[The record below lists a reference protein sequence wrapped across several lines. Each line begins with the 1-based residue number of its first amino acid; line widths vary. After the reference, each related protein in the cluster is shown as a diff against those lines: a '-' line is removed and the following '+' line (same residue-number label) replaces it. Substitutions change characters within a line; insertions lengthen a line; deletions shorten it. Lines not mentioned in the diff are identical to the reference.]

1 MGQLDN
7 QPDNGENRE
16 QQAAD
21 LLQSMT
27 ESIEGIET
35 LRHSL
40 ITQFTQEIEQLQQE
54 KAQLSEEIKT
64 LHDQRQQHLTQPPAL
79 TSEITPAFANQ
90 LQDLLSQQL
99 QQLAQSSERLS
110 VDQTMG
116 NHQQTIQ
123 ELVASLDNTL
133 RTTFRTLQQDLNS
146 YQSSMSQQLSQM
158 YSLQEQAEVILET
171 LVNRL
176 KAEIPPPSST
186 SEPRSQ
192 IPPAAPHPLTL
203 PAPDQNGSSPRSNQG
218 EIVRSPAE
226 SPLPVVPPTQFQ
238 RRPQK
243 QSTGKQLVGLVLVL
257 LSLLA
262 IAFENVFVNIIFN
275 ATAIPDPSGTAKGFP
290 VGAWLP
296 SPYGGFWMPTL
307 GNTLLVLWS
316 RMLVVVP
323 MAAILSRGFYRG
335 VWRDIQQVVRSR
347 NWGLFGTLLCSGFFL
362 FLSKVLLYWALGI
375 IAPGVA
381 VIVFFIY
388 PIVLLLLSDRFNRW
402 SHFIPFAMVI
412 AGFVLT
418 TLPSGS
424 GELSPFGVTLASGA
438 AIAFALHL
446 MLMQNMAKQ
455 LHPMPILLLNL
466 AIVLIFSAL
475 GVMISFP
482 ASWGVVFAPSLS
494 SNLVISGLVLGGVTL
509 ISYVCNT
516 MGIARS
522 GAASASVLGATLP
535 ILTALL
541 AWILIQSPLTVP
553 QVVGMVLVTLGVA
566 ALTIVRSRYPR
577 SRGTM

>member
-79 TSEITPAFANQ
+79 TSEIAPAFANQ

-110 VDQTMG
+110 VDQTVG

-123 ELVASLDNTL
+123 ELVASLDDTL
-133 RTTFRTLQQDLNS
+133 RTTFRTLQQDINS
-146 YQSSMSQQLSQM
+146 YHSSMSQQLSQM

-171 LVNRL
+171 LVTRL
-176 KAEIPPPSST
+176 KAEIPPPST

-192 IPPAAPHPLTL
+192 IPPATANHLSL
-203 PAPDQNGSSPRSNQG
+203 PPPDQDGSSSSPHRG
-218 EIVRSPAE
+218 EIVTSAPQ
-226 SPLPVVPPTQFQ
+226 SSVPVVPPTKLQK
-238 RRPQK
+238 RPQK
-243 QSTGKQLVGLVLVL
+243 QSTGKQRVGLVLVL

-275 ATAIPDPSGTAKGFP
+275 ATAIAGFP

-335 VWRDIQQVVRSR
+335 VWRDIQQVLQSR
-347 NWGLFGTLLCSGFFL
+347 NWGLFGTLVCSGFFL

-381 VIVFFIY
+381 VIIFFIY

-424 GELSPFGVTLASGA
+424 GELSQFGVTLASGA

-446 MLMQNMAKQ
+446 MLMQKLAKQ

-494 SNLVISGLVLGGVTL
+494 LNLVISGLVLGGVTL
-509 ISYVCNT
+509 ISYVFNT

-541 AWILIQSPLTVP
+541 AGILIQSPLTVP
-553 QVVGMVLVTLGVA
+553 QVVGMVLVTSGVA
-566 ALTIVRSRYPR
+566 ALNIVR
-577 SRGTM
+577 

>member
-40 ITQFTQEIEQLQQE
+40 MTQFTQEIQQLQQE
-54 KAQLSEEIKT
+54 KAQLSEEIRT
-64 LHDQRQQHLTQPPAL
+64 LHDQRQQHLTQPPELA
-79 TSEITPAFANQ
+79 SEIAPTFANQ

-110 VDQTMG
+110 IDQTVG

-192 IPPAAPHPLTL
+192 IPPAAPNPLTL
-203 PAPDQNGSSPRSNQG
+203 PAPDQDGSSPRSNQG

-226 SPLPVVPPTQFQ
+226 SPLPVVPPTQLQ

-243 QSTGKQLVGLVLVL
+243 QSTGKRLVGLVLVL

-262 IAFENVFVNIIFN
+262 LAFENVFVNIIFN
-275 ATAIPDPSGTAKGFP
+275 ATAIAGFP
-290 VGAWLP
+290 EPV
-296 SPYGGFWMPTL
+296 GGFWMPTL

-323 MAAILSRGFYRG
+323 MAAIVSRGFYRG
-335 VWRDIQQVVRSR
+335 VWRDIQQVLQSR

-381 VIVFFIY
+381 VIIFFIY

-424 GELSPFGVTLASGA
+424 GELSQFGVTLASGA

-446 MLMQNMAKQ
+446 MLMQNLAKQ

-466 AIVLIFSAL
+466 AIVLILSAL

-509 ISYVCNT
+509 ISYSFNT
-516 MGIARS
+516 MGVARI

-553 QVVGMVLVTLGVA
+553 QVMGMVLVTLGVA
-566 ALTIVRSRYPR
+566 ALNIGR
-577 SRGTM
+577 

>member
-79 TSEITPAFANQ
+79 TPEIAPAFANQ

-110 VDQTMG
+110 VDQTVG

-192 IPPAAPHPLTL
+192 IPPAAPNPLTL
-203 PAPDQNGSSPRSNQG
+203 PAPDQNGSSPHSNQG

-226 SPLPVVPPTQFQ
+226 SPLPVVPPTQLQ
-238 RRPQK
+238 RRPPK
-243 QSTGKQLVGLVLVL
+243 PSTGKQLVGLVLVL

-262 IAFENVFVNIIFN
+262 LAFEHVFVNIIFN
-275 ATAIPDPSGTAKGFP
+275 ATAIPYGIASLTAGFLTP
-290 VGAWLP
+290 V
-296 SPYGGFWMPTL
+296 GGFWMPTL
-307 GNTLLVLWS
+307 GNSLLILWS

-323 MAAILSRGFYRG
+323 LAAILSRGFYRG
-335 VWRDIQQVVRSR
+335 VWRDIQQVLRSR
-347 NWGLFGTLLCSGFFL
+347 NWGLFGTLVCSGFFL

-381 VIVFFIY
+381 VIIFFIY

-446 MLMQNMAKQ
+446 MLMQNLAKQ

-494 SNLVISGLVLGGVTL
+494 SNLVISGLVLGGVAL
-509 ISYVCNT
+509 ISYSFNT
-516 MGIARS
+516 IGIPRS

-566 ALTIVRSRYPR
+566 ALTIVRQAKPSQRESRQPKR
-577 SRGTM
+577 

>member
-7 QPDNGENRE
+7 QPENAENRE
-16 QQAAD
+16 QQAAAD

-27 ESIEGIET
+27 ESIEEMET
-35 LRHSL
+35 LRHRL
-40 ITQFTQEIEQLQQE
+40 MTQFTQEIEQLQQE
-54 KAQLSEEIKT
+54 KAELTQEIKT
-64 LHDQRQQHLTQPPAL
+64 LHAQRQQPLNPQPESA
-79 TSEITPAFANQ
+79 SEIASILANQ
-90 LQDLLSQQL
+90 LHDLLSQRL
-99 QQLAQSSERLS
+99 QQLTESSEPLS
-110 VDQTMG
+110 VDQTVG
-116 NHQQTIQ
+116 HHQQTIQ
-123 ELVASLDNTL
+123 ELVASLDDTL

-146 YQSSMSQQLSQM
+146 YQSSISQQLSQM
-158 YSLQEQAEVILET
+158 YSLQEQGEVILET

-192 IPPAAPHPLTL
+192 IPPAAPTHLPL
-203 PAPDQNGSSPRSNQG
+203 PPPDDNGSSPRSNQG
-218 EIVRSPAE
+218 EIVRSAAE
-226 SPLPVVPPTQFQ
+226 SPLPVVPPTQLQ
-238 RRPQK
+238 PRPPK
-243 QSTGKQLVGLVLVL
+243 PSTGKQLVGLVLVL

-262 IAFENVFVNIIFN
+262 LAFESVFVNIIFN
-275 ATAIPDPSGTAKGFP
+275 ATALAGVPAS
-290 VGAWLP
+290 V
-296 SPYGGFWMPTL
+296 GGFWQPTL

-323 MAAILSRGFYRG
+323 LMAILSRGFYPG
-335 VWRDIQQVVRSR
+335 VWRDIQQVLRWRSLFRRNVSR
-347 NWGLFGTLLCSGFFL
+347 NWGLFGTLLCSGFLL

-381 VIVFFIY
+381 VIIFFIY

-402 SHFIPFAMVI
+402 SYFIPFATVI

-424 GELSPFGVTLASGA
+424 GELSQFGITLASGA

-446 MLMQNMAKQ
+446 MLMQNLVKQ

-541 AWILIQSPLTVP
+541 AGILIQSPLTVP
-553 QVVGMVLVTLGVA
+553 QLVGMVLVTIGVA
-566 ALTIVRSRYPR
+566 TLNMVR
-577 SRGTM
+577 

>member
-7 QPDNGENRE
+7 QPDNAENRE
-16 QQAAD
+16 QQAAAD

-40 ITQFTQEIEQLQQE
+40 MTQFTQEIERLQQE
-54 KAQLSEEIKT
+54 KAQLTEEIKT
-64 LHDQRQQHLTQPPAL
+64 LHDQRQQHLTQQPELASEIAPAL
-79 TSEITPAFANQ
+79 ANQ
-90 LQDLLSQQL
+90 LQDLLSQRL
-99 QQLAQSSERLS
+99 KQLAQSSETLS
-110 VDQTMG
+110 LEQTVG

-123 ELVASLDNTL
+123 EVVASLDNTL
-133 RTTFRTLQQDLNS
+133 RITFRTLQQDLNS
-146 YQSSMSQQLSQM
+146 YQSSISQQLSQM
-158 YSLQEQAEVILET
+158 YSLQEQGSVILET

-176 KAEIPPPSST
+176 KAEMSPLSST
-186 SEPRSQ
+186 PEPRAQ
-192 IPPAAPHPLTL
+192 IPPAAPNHLTL
-203 PAPDQNGSSPRSNQG
+203 PPPDQDGSSPPSHQG
-218 EIVRSPAE
+218 EIVTSASQ
-226 SPLPVVPPTQFQ
+226 SPLPVIPSTQFQ

-243 QSTGKQLVGLVLVL
+243 QSMGKRLVGLVLVL

-275 ATAIPDPSGTAKGFP
+275 ATAIAGVSAP
-290 VGAWLP
+290 V
-296 SPYGGFWMPTL
+296 GGFWLPTL
-307 GNTLLVLWS
+307 GNALLILWS

-323 MAAILSRGFYRG
+323 MAAILSRGFYPA

-347 NWGLFGTLLCSGFFL
+347 NWGLFGTLVCSGFSV

-381 VIVFFIY
+381 VIIFFIY

-402 SHFIPFAMVI
+402 SHFIIFATVI

-424 GELSPFGVTLASGA
+424 GELSQFGVTLASGS

-446 MLMQNMAKQ
+446 MFMQNLAKQ

-475 GVMISFP
+475 GVIISFP
-482 ASWGVVFAPSLS
+482 ASWGLAFAPSLG
-494 SNLVISGLVLGGVTL
+494 SNLIISGLVLGGVTL
-509 ISYVCNT
+509 ISYVFNT
-516 MGIARS
+516 MGMKRI

-535 ILTALL
+535 VLTALL
-541 AWILIQSPLTVP
+541 AWILIQSPLTVS
-553 QVVGMVLVTLGVA
+553 QIVGMVLVTIGVA
-566 ALTIVRSRYPR
+566 ALSIVR
-577 SRGTM
+577 

>member
-40 ITQFTQEIEQLQQE
+40 MTQFTQEIQQLQQE
-54 KAQLSEEIKT
+54 KAQLSEEIRT
-64 LHDQRQQHLTQPPAL
+64 LHDQRQQHLTQPPELA
-79 TSEITPAFANQ
+79 SEIAPTFANQ

-110 VDQTMG
+110 IDQTVG

-192 IPPAAPHPLTL
+192 IPPAAPNPLTL
-203 PAPDQNGSSPRSNQG
+203 PAPDQDGSSPRSNQG

-226 SPLPVVPPTQFQ
+226 SPLPVVPPTQLQ

-243 QSTGKQLVGLVLVL
+243 QSTGKRLVGLVLVL

-262 IAFENVFVNIIFN
+262 LAFENVFVNIIFN
-275 ATAIPDPSGTAKGFP
+275 ATAIAGFP
-290 VGAWLP
+290 EPV
-296 SPYGGFWMPTL
+296 GGFWMPTL

-323 MAAILSRGFYRG
+323 MAAIVSRGFYRG
-335 VWRDIQQVVRSR
+335 VWRDIQQVLQSR

-381 VIVFFIY
+381 VIIFFIY

-424 GELSPFGVTLASGA
+424 GELSQFGVTLASGA

-446 MLMQNMAKQ
+446 MLMQNLAKQ

-509 ISYVCNT
+509 ISYSFNT
-516 MGIARS
+516 MGVARI

-566 ALTIVRSRYPR
+566 ALNIGR
-577 SRGTM
+577 

>member
-7 QPDNGENRE
+7 QPDNAENRE
-16 QQAAD
+16 QQAAAD

-40 ITQFTQEIEQLQQE
+40 MTQFTQEIERLQQE
-54 KAQLSEEIKT
+54 KAQLTEEIKT
-64 LHDQRQQHLTQPPAL
+64 LHDQRQQHLTQQPEL
-79 TSEITPAFANQ
+79 ESEIAQALANQ
-90 LQDLLSQQL
+90 LQDLLSQRL
-99 QQLAQSSERLS
+99 KQLAQSSETLS
-110 VDQTMG
+110 LDQTVG

-123 ELVASLDNTL
+123 EVVASLDNTL
-133 RTTFRTLQQDLNS
+133 RITFRTLQQDLNS
-146 YQSSMSQQLSQM
+146 YQSSISQQLSQM
-158 YSLQEQAEVILET
+158 YSLQEQGSVILET

-176 KAEIPPPSST
+176 KAEMPPLSST
-186 SEPRSQ
+186 PEPRAQ
-192 IPPAAPHPLTL
+192 IPPAAPNHLTL
-203 PAPDQNGSSPRSNQG
+203 PPPDQDGSSLPSHQG
-218 EIVRSPAE
+218 EIVTSASQ
-226 SPLPVVPPTQFQ
+226 SPLPAVGPTQLQ

-243 QSTGKQLVGLVLVL
+243 QSMGKRLVGLVLVL

-262 IAFENVFVNIIFN
+262 LAFENVFVNIIFN
-275 ATAIPDPSGTAKGFP
+275 ATAITGFP

-296 SPYGGFWMPTL
+296 SPYGGFWLPTL
-307 GNTLLVLWS
+307 GNALLVLWS

-323 MAAILSRGFYRG
+323 MAAILSRGFYPG

-347 NWGLFGTLLCSGFFL
+347 NWGLFGTLVCSGFSV

-381 VIVFFIY
+381 VIIFFIY
-388 PIVLLLLSDRFNRW
+388 PIVLLLLSDRFNRL
-402 SHFIPFAMVI
+402 SHFIIFATVI

-424 GELSPFGVTLASGA
+424 GELSQFGVTLASGS

-446 MLMQNMAKQ
+446 MFMQNLAKQ

-466 AIVLIFSAL
+466 VIVLIFSAL
-475 GVMISFP
+475 GVIISFP
-482 ASWGVVFAPSLS
+482 ASWGLVYAPSLGP
-494 SNLVISGLVLGGVTL
+494 NLIISGLVLGGVTL
-509 ISYVCNT
+509 ISYVFNT
-516 MGIARS
+516 MGMKRI

-535 ILTALL
+535 VLTALL
-541 AWILIQSPLTVP
+541 AWILIQSPLTVS
-553 QVVGMVLVTLGVA
+553 QIVGMVLVTIGVA
-566 ALTIVRSRYPR
+566 ALSIVRSPHPR
-577 SRGTM
+577 SRETM

>member
-16 QQAAD
+16 QQTAN

-64 LHDQRQQHLTQPPAL
+64 LHDQRQQHLTPPPAL
-79 TSEITPAFANQ
+79 TSEIAPAFANQ

-110 VDQTMG
+110 VDQTVG

-192 IPPAAPHPLTL
+192 IPPAAPNPLTL
-203 PAPDQNGSSPRSNQG
+203 PAPDQDGSSPRSNQG
-218 EIVRSPAE
+218 EIVRSAAE
-226 SPLPVVPPTQFQ
+226 SPLPVVPPTQLQ

-243 QSTGKQLVGLVLVL
+243 QSTGKRLVGLVLVL

-262 IAFENVFVNIIFN
+262 LAFENVFVNIIFN
-275 ATAIPDPSGTAKGFP
+275 ATAIPFGIASLTAGFP
-290 VGAWLP
+290 EPV
-296 SPYGGFWMPTL
+296 GGFWMPTL
-307 GNTLLVLWS
+307 GNSLLILWS

-323 MAAILSRGFYRG
+323 MAAILSRWFYRG
-335 VWRDIQQVVRSR
+335 VWRDIQQVLKSR
-347 NWGLFGTLLCSGFFL
+347 NWGLFGTLVCSGFFL

-381 VIVFFIY
+381 VIIFFIY

-412 AGFVLT
+412 AGFVLA

-424 GELSPFGVTLASGA
+424 GELSQFGVTLASGA

-446 MLMQNMAKQ
+446 MLMQNLAKQ
-455 LHPMPILLLNL
+455 LHQMPILLLNL

-509 ISYVCNT
+509 ISYSFNT
-516 MGIARS
+516 IGIARS
-522 GAASASVLGATLP
+522 GAVSASVLGATLP

-541 AWILIQSPLTVP
+541 AWMLIQSPLTVP

-566 ALTIVRSRYPR
+566 VLTIVR
-577 SRGTM
+577 

>member
-64 LHDQRQQHLTQPPAL
+64 LHNQRQQHLTQPPAL

-110 VDQTMG
+110 VDQTVG

-192 IPPAAPHPLTL
+192 IPPAAPNPLTL
-203 PAPDQNGSSPRSNQG
+203 PAPDQDGSSPRSNQG
-218 EIVRSPAE
+218 EIVRSAAE
-226 SPLPVVPPTQFQ
+226 SPLPVVPPTQLQ
-238 RRPQK
+238 RHPQK
-243 QSTGKQLVGLVLVL
+243 QSTRKRLVGLVLVL

-262 IAFENVFVNIIFN
+262 LAFENVFVNIIFN
-275 ATAIPDPSGTAKGFP
+275 ATAIPFGIASLTAGFP
-290 VGAWLP
+290 APV
-296 SPYGGFWMPTL
+296 GGFWKPTL

-323 MAAILSRGFYRG
+323 MAAILSLGFYRG
-335 VWRDIQQVVRSR
+335 VWRDIQQVLKSR

-362 FLSKVLLYWALGI
+362 FLSKVFLYLALGV

-381 VIVFFIY
+381 TIIFFIY

-424 GELSPFGVTLASGA
+424 GELSQFGVTLASGA

-446 MLMQNMAKQ
+446 MLMQNLAKQ

-482 ASWGVVFAPSLS
+482 ASWGLVFAPSLS

-509 ISYVCNT
+509 ISYSFNT

-553 QVVGMVLVTLGVA
+553 QLVGMVLVTLGVA
-566 ALTIVRSRYPR
+566 ALNMVR
-577 SRGTM
+577 

>member
-7 QPDNGENRE
+7 QPDNAENRE
-16 QQAAD
+16 QQAAAD

-40 ITQFTQEIEQLQQE
+40 MTQFTQEIERLQQE
-54 KAQLSEEIKT
+54 KAQLTEEIKT
-64 LHDQRQQHLTQPPAL
+64 LHDQRQQHLTQQPELA
-79 TSEITPAFANQ
+79 SEIALALANQ
-90 LQDLLSQQL
+90 LQDLLSQRL
-99 QQLAQSSERLS
+99 KQLAQSSETLS
-110 VDQTMG
+110 LDQTVE

-123 ELVASLDNTL
+123 EVVASLDNTL
-133 RTTFRTLQQDLNS
+133 RITFRTLQQDLNS
-146 YQSSMSQQLSQM
+146 YQSSISQQLSQM
-158 YSLQEQAEVILET
+158 YSLQEQGSVILET

-176 KAEIPPPSST
+176 KAEMPPLSST
-186 SEPRSQ
+186 PEPRAQ
-192 IPPAAPHPLTL
+192 IPPAAPNHLTL
-203 PAPDQNGSSPRSNQG
+203 PPPVQDGSSLPSHQG
-218 EIVRSPAE
+218 EIVTSASQ
-226 SPLPVVPPTQFQ
+226 SPLPVVGPTQFQ

-243 QSTGKQLVGLVLVL
+243 QSTGKRLVGLVLVL

-262 IAFENVFVNIIFN
+262 LAFENVFVNIIFN
-275 ATAIPDPSGTAKGFP
+275 ATASAGVSAP
-290 VGAWLP
+290 V
-296 SPYGGFWMPTL
+296 GGFWLPTL
-307 GNTLLVLWS
+307 GNALLVLWS

-323 MAAILSRGFYRG
+323 LMAILSWGFYPG

-347 NWGLFGTLLCSGFFL
+347 NWGLFGTLVCSGFSV

-381 VIVFFIY
+381 VIIFFIY
-388 PIVLLLLSDRFNRW
+388 PIVLLLLSDRFNRL

-424 GELSPFGVTLASGA
+424 GELSQFGVTLASGS

-446 MLMQNMAKQ
+446 MLMQNLAKQ
-455 LHPMPILLLNL
+455 LHPMPILLLNS

-475 GVMISFP
+475 GVIISFP
-482 ASWGVVFAPSLS
+482 ASWGLVYAPSLG
-494 SNLVISGLVLGGVTL
+494 SNLMISGLVLGGVAL
-509 ISYVCNT
+509 ISYVFNT
-516 MGIARS
+516 MGMKRI

-535 ILTALL
+535 VLTALL
-541 AWILIQSPLTVP
+541 AWILIQSPLTVS
-553 QVVGMVLVTLGVA
+553 QIVGMVLVTIGVA
-566 ALTIVRSRYPR
+566 ALSIVR
-577 SRGTM
+577 

>member
-64 LHDQRQQHLTQPPAL
+64 LHDQRQQHWTQPPAL

-192 IPPAAPHPLTL
+192 IPPAAPNPLTL

-323 MAAILSRGFYRG
+323 LMAILSRGFYRG

-446 MLMQNMAKQ
+446 MLMQNLAKQ

>member
-40 ITQFTQEIEQLQQE
+40 MTQFTQEIEQLQQE

-79 TSEITPAFANQ
+79 TSEIAPIFANQ

-110 VDQTMG
+110 VDQTVG

-192 IPPAAPHPLTL
+192 IPPAAPNPLTL
-203 PAPDQNGSSPRSNQG
+203 PAPDQDGSSPRSNQG

-226 SPLPVVPPTQFQ
+226 SPLPVVPPTQLQ

-243 QSTGKQLVGLVLVL
+243 QSTGKRLVGLVLVF

-262 IAFENVFVNIIFN
+262 LAFENVFVNIIFN
-275 ATAIPDPSGTAKGFP
+275 ATAIAGFP
-290 VGAWLP
+290 VGAWLPSPYAWLP

-323 MAAILSRGFYRG
+323 LMAILSRGFYRG
-335 VWRDIQQVVRSR
+335 VWRDIQQVLRSR
-347 NWGLFGTLLCSGFFL
+347 NWSLFGTLLCSGFFL
-362 FLSKVLLYWALGI
+362 FLSKVLLYWGLGI

-381 VIVFFIY
+381 VIIFFIY

-402 SHFIPFAMVI
+402 NHFIPFAMVI

-424 GELSPFGVTLASGA
+424 GELSQFGVTLASGA

-446 MLMQNMAKQ
+446 MLMQNLAKQ

-466 AIVLIFSAL
+466 AIVLILSAL

-566 ALTIVRSRYPR
+566 ALTIVR
-577 SRGTM
+577 

>member
-40 ITQFTQEIEQLQQE
+40 MTQFTQEIQQLQQE
-54 KAQLSEEIKT
+54 KAQLSEEIRT
-64 LHDQRQQHLTQPPAL
+64 LHDQRQQHLTQPPELA
-79 TSEITPAFANQ
+79 SEIAPTFANQ

-110 VDQTMG
+110 IDQTVG

-192 IPPAAPHPLTL
+192 IPPAAPNPLTL
-203 PAPDQNGSSPRSNQG
+203 PAPDQDGSSPRSNQG
-218 EIVRSPAE
+218 EIVRSAAE
-226 SPLPVVPPTQFQ
+226 SPLPVVPPTQLQ

-243 QSTGKQLVGLVLVL
+243 QSTGKRLVGLVLVL

-262 IAFENVFVNIIFN
+262 LAFENVFVNIIFN
-275 ATAIPDPSGTAKGFP
+275 ATAIAGFP
-290 VGAWLP
+290 EPV
-296 SPYGGFWMPTL
+296 GGFWMPTL

-323 MAAILSRGFYRG
+323 MAAIVSRGFYRG
-335 VWRDIQQVVRSR
+335 VWRDIQQVLQSR

-381 VIVFFIY
+381 VIIFFIY

-424 GELSPFGVTLASGA
+424 GELSQFGVTLASGA

-446 MLMQNMAKQ
+446 MLMQNLAKQ

-466 AIVLIFSAL
+466 AIVLILSAL

-509 ISYVCNT
+509 ISYSFNT
-516 MGIARS
+516 MGVARI

-566 ALTIVRSRYPR
+566 ALNIGR
-577 SRGTM
+577 

>member
-7 QPDNGENRE
+7 QPENAENRE

-27 ESIEGIET
+27 ESIEEMET
-35 LRHSL
+35 LRHRL
-40 ITQFTQEIEQLQQE
+40 MTQFTQEIEQLHKE

-79 TSEITPAFANQ
+79 TSEIAPAFANQ

-110 VDQTMG
+110 IDQTVG

-192 IPPAAPHPLTL
+192 LPPAAPHPLTL
-203 PAPDQNGSSPRSNQG
+203 PAPDQDGSSPRSNQG

-226 SPLPVVPPTQFQ
+226 SPLPVVPPTQLQ
-238 RRPQK
+238 RRPPK
-243 QSTGKQLVGLVLVL
+243 QSTGKQWVGLVLVL

-262 IAFENVFVNIIFN
+262 LAFENVFVNIIFN
-275 ATAIPDPSGTAKGFP
+275 ATAIAGFP
-290 VGAWLP
+290 EPV
-296 SPYGGFWMPTL
+296 GGFWMPTL

-323 MAAILSRGFYRG
+323 LMAILSRGFYRG
-335 VWRDIQQVVRSR
+335 VWRDIQQVLRSR
-347 NWGLFGTLLCSGFFL
+347 NWGLFGTLFCSGFFL
-362 FLSKVLLYWALGI
+362 FLSKVLLYWGLGI

-381 VIVFFIY
+381 VIIFFIY

-424 GELSPFGVTLASGA
+424 GELSQFGVTLASGA

-446 MLMQNMAKQ
+446 MLMQNLAKQ
-455 LHPMPILLLNL
+455 FHPMPILLLNL

-482 ASWGVVFAPSLS
+482 ASWGLVFAPSLS

-509 ISYVCNT
+509 ISSICNF
-516 MGIARS
+516 MGIARL

-553 QVVGMVLVTLGVA
+553 QIAGMVLVTLGIA
-566 ALTIVRSRYPR
+566 ALNIVQSRHPQ
-577 SRGTM
+577 SRGAGE

>member
-7 QPDNGENRE
+7 QPDNAENRE
-16 QQAAD
+16 QQAAAD

-40 ITQFTQEIEQLQQE
+40 MTQFTQEIERLQQE
-54 KAQLSEEIKT
+54 KAQLTEEIKT
-64 LHDQRQQHLTQPPAL
+64 LHDQRQQHLTQQPEL
-79 TSEITPAFANQ
+79 ESEIAQALANQ
-90 LQDLLSQQL
+90 LQDLLSQRL
-99 QQLAQSSERLS
+99 KQLAQSSETLS
-110 VDQTMG
+110 LDQTVG

-123 ELVASLDNTL
+123 EVVASLDNTL
-133 RTTFRTLQQDLNS
+133 RITFRTLQQDLNS
-146 YQSSMSQQLSQM
+146 YQSSISQQLSQM
-158 YSLQEQAEVILET
+158 YSLQEQGSVILET

-176 KAEIPPPSST
+176 KAEMPPLSST
-186 SEPRSQ
+186 PEPRAQ
-192 IPPAAPHPLTL
+192 IPPAAPNHLTL
-203 PAPDQNGSSPRSNQG
+203 PPPDPDGSSPPSHQG
-218 EIVRSPAE
+218 EIVTSASQ
-226 SPLPVVPPTQFQ
+226 SPLPVVEPTQFQ

-275 ATAIPDPSGTAKGFP
+275 ATASAGVSAP
-290 VGAWLP
+290 V
-296 SPYGGFWMPTL
+296 GGFWLPTL
-307 GNTLLVLWS
+307 GNALLVLWS

-323 MAAILSRGFYRG
+323 MAAILSWGFYPG

-347 NWGLFGTLLCSGFFL
+347 NWGLFGTLVCSGFSV

-381 VIVFFIY
+381 VIIFFIY

-402 SHFIPFAMVI
+402 SHFIPFAIVI

-424 GELSPFGVTLASGA
+424 GELSPFGVTLASGS

-446 MLMQNMAKQ
+446 MFMQNLAKQ

-482 ASWGVVFAPSLS
+482 ASWGLVYAPSLG
-494 SNLVISGLVLGGVTL
+494 SNLMISGLVLGGVTL
-509 ISYVCNT
+509 ISYVFNT
-516 MGIARS
+516 MGMKRV

-535 ILTALL
+535 VLTALL
-541 AWILIQSPLTVP
+541 AWILIQSPLTVS
-553 QVVGMVLVTLGVA
+553 QIVGMVLVTIGVA
-566 ALTIVRSRYPR
+566 ALSILTIVR
-577 SRGTM
+577 

>member
-40 ITQFTQEIEQLQQE
+40 MTQFTQEIQQLQQE
-54 KAQLSEEIKT
+54 KAQLSEEIRT
-64 LHDQRQQHLTQPPAL
+64 LHDQRQQHLTQPPELA
-79 TSEITPAFANQ
+79 SEIAPTFANQ

-110 VDQTMG
+110 IDQTVG

-192 IPPAAPHPLTL
+192 IPPAAPNPLTL
-203 PAPDQNGSSPRSNQG
+203 PAPDQDGSSPRSNQG

-226 SPLPVVPPTQFQ
+226 SPLPVVPPTQLQ

-243 QSTGKQLVGLVLVL
+243 QSTGKRLVGLVLVL

-262 IAFENVFVNIIFN
+262 LAFENVFVNIIFN
-275 ATAIPDPSGTAKGFP
+275 ATAIAGFP
-290 VGAWLP
+290 EPV
-296 SPYGGFWMPTL
+296 GGFWMPTL

-323 MAAILSRGFYRG
+323 MAAIVSRGFYRG
-335 VWRDIQQVVRSR
+335 VWRDIQQVLQSR

-381 VIVFFIY
+381 VIIFFIY

-424 GELSPFGVTLASGA
+424 GELSQFGVTLASGA

-446 MLMQNMAKQ
+446 MLMQNLAKQ

-509 ISYVCNT
+509 ISYSFNT
-516 MGIARS
+516 MGIARI

-553 QVVGMVLVTLGVA
+553 QVMGMVLVTLGVA
-566 ALTIVRSRYPR
+566 ALNIGR
-577 SRGTM
+577 

>member
-40 ITQFTQEIEQLQQE
+40 MTQFTQEIEQLQQQ

-79 TSEITPAFANQ
+79 MSEIVPTFANQ
-90 LQDLLSQQL
+90 LQDLLSQHL
-99 QQLAQSSERLS
+99 QQLTQSSERLS
-110 VDQTMG
+110 VDQTVE

-123 ELVASLDNTL
+123 ELVASLDDTL
-133 RTTFRTLQQDLNS
+133 RTTFRTLQQDINS
-146 YQSSMSQQLSQM
+146 YHSSMSQQLSQM

-176 KAEIPPPSST
+176 KAEIPPPSS
-186 SEPRSQ
+186 EPRSQ
-192 IPPAAPHPLTL
+192 IPPAAPNPLTL
-203 PAPDQNGSSPRSNQG
+203 PAPDQNGSSPLSNQG

-226 SPLPVVPPTQFQ
+226 SPLPVVPPTQLQ
-238 RRPQK
+238 KRPPK
-243 QSTGKQLVGLVLVL
+243 QSTGKRLVGLVLVL

-275 ATAIPDPSGTAKGFP
+275 ATAIAGFP
-290 VGAWLP
+290 EPV
-296 SPYGGFWMPTL
+296 GGFWMPTL
-307 GNTLLVLWS
+307 GNSLLVLWS

-335 VWRDIQQVVRSR
+335 VWRDIQQVLRWR

-375 IAPGVA
+375 IVPGVA
-381 VIVFFIY
+381 VSIFFIY

-424 GELSPFGVTLASGA
+424 EELSSFGVTLASGA

-446 MLMQNMAKQ
+446 MLMQNLAKQ

-494 SNLVISGLVLGGVTL
+494 LNLVISGLVLGGVTL
-509 ISYVCNT
+509 ISYVFNT

-522 GAASASVLGATLP
+522 SAASASVLGATLP

-541 AWILIQSPLTVP
+541 ALILIQSSLTVP

-566 ALTIVRSRYPR
+566 ALNIVR
-577 SRGTM
+577 

>member
-7 QPDNGENRE
+7 QPDNWENRE
-16 QQAAD
+16 QQAAE

-40 ITQFTQEIEQLQQE
+40 MTQFTQEIERLQQE
-54 KAQLSEEIKT
+54 KAQLTDEIKT
-64 LHDQRQQHLTQPPAL
+64 LHDQRQQHLTQSPELASEIAPAL
-79 TSEITPAFANQ
+79 ANQ
-90 LQDLLSQQL
+90 LHDLLTQQL

-110 VDQTMG
+110 VEQTVE

-123 ELVASLDNTL
+123 EVVASLDDTL

-146 YQSSMSQQLSQM
+146 YHSSMSQQLSQM

-176 KAEIPPPSST
+176 KAEIPPLYATPES
-186 SEPRSQ
+186 RSQ
-192 IPPAAPHPLTL
+192 ISPAAPNPLPL
-203 PAPDQNGSSPRSNQG
+203 PLPTQDGSYPPSHQG
-218 EIVRSPAE
+218 EIVTST
-226 SPLPVVPPTQFQ
+226 SQSSLPIVPPTQLQ
-238 RRPQK
+238 SHPPK
-243 QSTGKQLVGLVLVL
+243 QSTGTQLIGFVLVL

-262 IAFENVFVNIIFN
+262 LAFENVFVNIIFN
-275 ATAIPDPSGTAKGFP
+275 TTAIAGVPAP
-290 VGAWLP
+290 V
-296 SPYGGFWMPTL
+296 GGFWMPTL
-307 GNTLLVLWS
+307 GNSLLILWS

-323 MAAILSRGFYRG
+323 MAALLSRGFYRR
-335 VWRDIQQVVRSR
+335 VWQDIQQVLRSR

-362 FLSKVLLYWALGI
+362 FLSKVLIYWALGI

-381 VIVFFIY
+381 VIIFFIY
-388 PIVLLLLSDRFNRW
+388 PIILLLLSDRFNRL
-402 SHFIPFAMVI
+402 SHFIPFATVI
-412 AGFVLT
+412 VGFVLT

-424 GELSPFGVTLASGA
+424 GELSQFGVTLASGA

-446 MLMQNMAKQ
+446 MLMQNLAKQ

-466 AIVLIFSAL
+466 TIVLIVSAL

-482 ASWGVVFAPSLS
+482 ASWGVVFVPSLS
-494 SNLVISGLVLGGVTL
+494 SNLVISGLFLGGVTL

-541 AWILIQSPLTVP
+541 AWILIQSPLTVS
-553 QVVGMVLVTLGVA
+553 QVVGIMLVTLGVA
-566 ALTIVRSRYPR
+566 ALNIVRSRH
-577 SRGTM
+577 SRNRETR

>member
-64 LHDQRQQHLTQPPAL
+64 LHDQQQQHLTQPPAL
-79 TSEITPAFANQ
+79 TPEIAPSFANQ

-110 VDQTMG
+110 MDQTVG

-192 IPPAAPHPLTL
+192 IPPAAPNPLTL
-203 PAPDQNGSSPRSNQG
+203 PAPDQNGSSPHSNQG

-275 ATAIPDPSGTAKGFP
+275 ATAIAEFP
-290 VGAWLP
+290 APV
-296 SPYGGFWMPTL
+296 GGFWMPTL

-335 VWRDIQQVVRSR
+335 VWRDIQQVLRSR

-494 SNLVISGLVLGGVTL
+494 SNLVISGLVLGGVAL

-516 MGIARS
+516 IGIARS

-553 QVVGMVLVTLGVA
+553 QIVGMVLVTLGVA

>member
-16 QQAAD
+16 QQAAN

-40 ITQFTQEIEQLQQE
+40 MTQFTQEIEQLQQE
-54 KAQLSEEIKT
+54 KDQLSEEIKT
-64 LHDQRQQHLTQPPAL
+64 LHDQRQQHLTPPPAL
-79 TSEITPAFANQ
+79 TSEISPAFANQ

-123 ELVASLDNTL
+123 ELVASLDDTL
-133 RTTFRTLQQDLNS
+133 RTTFRILQQDMNS

-192 IPPAAPHPLTL
+192 FPPAAPNPLTL
-203 PAPDQNGSSPRSNQG
+203 PAPDQDGSSPRSNQG
-218 EIVRSPAE
+218 EIVRSAAE
-226 SPLPVVPPTQFQ
+226 SPLPVVPPTQLQ

-243 QSTGKQLVGLVLVL
+243 QSTGKRLVGLVLVL

-262 IAFENVFVNIIFN
+262 LAFENVFVNIIFN
-275 ATAIPDPSGTAKGFP
+275 ATAIPFGIASLTAGFP

-307 GNTLLVLWS
+307 GNTLLILWS

-323 MAAILSRGFYRG
+323 LMAILSRGFYRG
-335 VWRDIQQVVRSR
+335 VWRDIQQVLRSR
-347 NWGLFGTLLCSGFFL
+347 NWGLFGTLVCSGFFL

-381 VIVFFIY
+381 VIIFFIY

-402 SHFIPFAMVI
+402 SHFIPFAIVI

-424 GELSPFGVTLASGA
+424 GELSQFGVTLASGA

-455 LHPMPILLLNL
+455 FHPMPILLLNL

-482 ASWGVVFAPSLS
+482 ASWGLVFAPSLS

-509 ISYVCNT
+509 ISYSFNT
-516 MGIARS
+516 IGIARS
-522 GAASASVLGATLP
+522 GAVSASVLGATLP

-541 AWILIQSPLTVP
+541 AWMLIQSPLTVP

-566 ALTIVRSRYPR
+566 VLTIVR
-577 SRGTM
+577 

>member
-40 ITQFTQEIEQLQQE
+40 MTQFTQEIQQLQQE
-54 KAQLSEEIKT
+54 KAQLSEEIRT
-64 LHDQRQQHLTQPPAL
+64 LHDQRQQHLTQPPELA
-79 TSEITPAFANQ
+79 SEIAPTFANQ

-110 VDQTMG
+110 IDQTVG

-123 ELVASLDNTL
+123 ELVASLDDTL

-192 IPPAAPHPLTL
+192 IPPAAPNPLTL
-203 PAPDQNGSSPRSNQG
+203 PAPDQDGSSPRSNQG

-226 SPLPVVPPTQFQ
+226 SPLPVVPPTQLQ

-243 QSTGKQLVGLVLVL
+243 QSTGKRLVGLVLVL

-262 IAFENVFVNIIFN
+262 LAFENVFVNIIFN
-275 ATAIPDPSGTAKGFP
+275 ATAIAGFP
-290 VGAWLP
+290 EPV
-296 SPYGGFWMPTL
+296 GGFWMPTL

-323 MAAILSRGFYRG
+323 MAAIVSRGFYRG
-335 VWRDIQQVVRSR
+335 VWRDIQQVLQSR

-381 VIVFFIY
+381 VIIFFIY

-424 GELSPFGVTLASGA
+424 GELSQFGVTLASGA

-446 MLMQNMAKQ
+446 MLMQNLAKQ

-466 AIVLIFSAL
+466 AIVLILSAL

-509 ISYVCNT
+509 ISYSFNT
-516 MGIARS
+516 MGVARI

-553 QVVGMVLVTLGVA
+553 QVMGMVLVTLGVA
-566 ALTIVRSRYPR
+566 ALNIGR
-577 SRGTM
+577 

>member
-7 QPDNGENRE
+7 QPDNAENRE
-16 QQAAD
+16 QQAAAD

-40 ITQFTQEIEQLQQE
+40 MTQFTQEIERLQQE
-54 KAQLSEEIKT
+54 KAQLTEEIKT
-64 LHDQRQQHLTQPPAL
+64 LHDQRQQHLTQQPELASEIAPAL
-79 TSEITPAFANQ
+79 ANQ
-90 LQDLLSQQL
+90 LQDLLSQRL
-99 QQLAQSSERLS
+99 KQLAQSSETLS
-110 VDQTMG
+110 LDQTVG

-123 ELVASLDNTL
+123 EVVASLDNTL
-133 RTTFRTLQQDLNS
+133 RITFRTLQQDLNS
-146 YQSSMSQQLSQM
+146 YQSSISQQLSQM
-158 YSLQEQAEVILET
+158 YSLQEQGSVILET

-176 KAEIPPPSST
+176 KAEMPPLSST
-186 SEPRSQ
+186 PEPRSQ
-192 IPPAAPHPLTL
+192 IPPAAPNHLTL
-203 PAPDQNGSSPRSNQG
+203 PLPDQDGSSLPSHQG
-218 EIVRSPAE
+218 EIVTSASQ
-226 SPLPVVPPTQFQ
+226 SPLPVVPSTQLQ

-243 QSTGKQLVGLVLVL
+243 QSMGKRLFGLVLVL

-262 IAFENVFVNIIFN
+262 TAFESVFVNIIFN
-275 ATAIPDPSGTAKGFP
+275 ATAIPYPSGTAKLNGIASLTAGVSAP
-290 VGAWLP
+290 V
-296 SPYGGFWMPTL
+296 GGFWLPTL
-307 GNTLLVLWS
+307 GNALLVLWS

-323 MAAILSRGFYRG
+323 LMVFLSRRFYPG

-381 VIVFFIY
+381 VIIFFIY

-402 SHFIPFAMVI
+402 SHFIPFATVI
-412 AGFVLT
+412 VGFVLT
-418 TLPSGS
+418 TLSSGS
-424 GELSPFGVTLASGA
+424 GELSQFGVTMASGS

-446 MLMQNMAKQ
+446 MLMQNLAKQ

-475 GVMISFP
+475 GVIISFP
-482 ASWGVVFAPSLS
+482 ASWGLVYAPSLG
-494 SNLVISGLVLGGVTL
+494 SNLMISGLVLGGVTL
-509 ISYVCNT
+509 ISYVFNT
-516 MGIARS
+516 MGIAKV

-535 ILTALL
+535 VLTALL
-541 AWILIQSPLTVP
+541 AWILIQSPLTVS
-553 QVVGMVLVTLGVA
+553 QIVGMVLVTIGVA
-566 ALTIVRSRYPR
+566 ALSIVRSRQA
-577 SRGTM
+577 

>member
-1 MGQLDN
+1 L
-7 QPDNGENRE
+7 
-16 QQAAD
+16 A
-21 LLQSMT
+21 
-27 ESIEGIET
+27 
-35 LRHSL
+35 
-40 ITQFTQEIEQLQQE
+40 
-54 KAQLSEEIKT
+54 
-64 LHDQRQQHLTQPPAL
+64 
-79 TSEITPAFANQ
+79 SEIAPILANQ
-90 LQDLLSQQL
+90 LHDLLSQRL
-99 QQLAQSSERLS
+99 QQLTESSEILS
-110 VDQTMG
+110 VDQTVG
-116 NHQQTIQ
+116 HHQQTIQ
-123 ELVASLDNTL
+123 ELVASLDDTL

-146 YQSSMSQQLSQM
+146 YQSSISQQLSQM
-158 YSLQEQAEVILET
+158 YSLQEQGEVILET

-186 SEPRSQ
+186 FEPRSQ
-192 IPPAAPHPLTL
+192 IPPAAPTHLPL
-203 PAPDQNGSSPRSNQG
+203 PPPDENGSSPRSDQG
-218 EIVRSPAE
+218 EIVRSAAE
-226 SPLPVVPPTQFQ
+226 SPLPVVPPTQLQ
-238 RRPQK
+238 SRPPK
-243 QSTGKQLVGLVLVL
+243 PSTGKQLVGLVLVL

-262 IAFENVFVNIIFN
+262 LACENVFVNIIFN
-275 ATAIPDPSGTAKGFP
+275 ATALAGVPAS
-290 VGAWLP
+290 V
-296 SPYGGFWMPTL
+296 GGFWQPTL

-323 MAAILSRGFYRG
+323 LMAILSRGFYPG
-335 VWRDIQQVVRSR
+335 VWRDIQQVLRSR

-381 VIVFFIY
+381 VIIFFIY

-402 SHFIPFAMVI
+402 SYFIPFATVI

-424 GELSPFGVTLASGA
+424 GELSQFGITLASGA

-446 MLMQNMAKQ
+446 MLMQNLAKQ

-466 AIVLIFSAL
+466 AIVLIVSAL

-494 SNLVISGLVLGGVTL
+494 SNLVMSGLVLGGVTL
-509 ISYVCNT
+509 ISYVCNF
-516 MGIARS
+516 MGIARL

-535 ILTALL
+535 VLTALL

-553 QVVGMVLVTLGVA
+553 QVVGMVLVTIGVT
-566 ALTIVRSRYPR
+566 ALNIAR
-577 SRGTM
+577 

>member
-40 ITQFTQEIEQLQQE
+40 MTQFTQEIQQLQQE
-54 KAQLSEEIKT
+54 KAQLSEEIRT
-64 LHDQRQQHLTQPPAL
+64 LHDQRQQHLTQPPELA
-79 TSEITPAFANQ
+79 SEIAPTFANQ

-110 VDQTMG
+110 IDQTVG

-123 ELVASLDNTL
+123 ELVASLDDTL

-192 IPPAAPHPLTL
+192 IPPAAPNPLTL
-203 PAPDQNGSSPRSNQG
+203 PAPDQDGSSPRSNQG

-226 SPLPVVPPTQFQ
+226 SPLPVVPPTQLQ

-243 QSTGKQLVGLVLVL
+243 QSTGKRLVGLVLVL

-262 IAFENVFVNIIFN
+262 LAFENVFVNIIFN
-275 ATAIPDPSGTAKGFP
+275 ATAIAGFP
-290 VGAWLP
+290 EPV
-296 SPYGGFWMPTL
+296 GGFWMPTL

-323 MAAILSRGFYRG
+323 MAAIVSRGFYRG
-335 VWRDIQQVVRSR
+335 VWRDIQQVLQSR

-381 VIVFFIY
+381 VIIFFIY

-424 GELSPFGVTLASGA
+424 GELSQFGVTLASGA

-446 MLMQNMAKQ
+446 MLMQNLAKQ

-466 AIVLIFSAL
+466 AIVLILSAL

-509 ISYVCNT
+509 ISYSFNT
-516 MGIARS
+516 MGVARI

-566 ALTIVRSRYPR
+566 ALNIGR
-577 SRGTM
+577 